1 MKTLTIILSII
12 YCSFNCLNA
21 QDIISASADISKRIR
36 FDRPEDYNKISAQ
49 LFQSPAMPYDE
60 TGFIHYEVSG
70 PYETASVVIF
80 DSKDHVVKEFEID
93 ESGNGYVTLFAG
105 TLRPGIYRY
114 ALKVNNVI
122 AERRIITI
130 IH

>member
-12 YCSFNCLNA
+12 CCSFNYLNA
-21 QDIISASADISKRIR
+21 QDIISASVDISKRTR
-36 FDRPEDYNKISAQ
+36 FDRPEDYNKISVQ
-49 LFQSPAMPYDE
+49 LFQSPIMPYDE
-60 TGFIHYEVSG
+60 TGFIQYEVSG
-70 PYETASVVIF
+70 LYETASIVIF
-80 DSKDHVVKEFEID
+80 DSKEHVVKEYEID
-93 ESGNGYVTLFAG
+93 KSGNGYVTLFAG

-114 ALKVNNVI
+114 ALKVNNAI